1 MLQFIVNVIAKG
13 HLDQVELF
21 QLVPQT
27 KTVVQSAKPKKN
39 CYCFN
44 EFNLSLCIAC
54 GDQIN

>member
-27 KTVVQSAKPKKN
+27 KTVVQSAKPKKIVIVLMSSI
-39 CYCFN
+39 YLF
-44 EFNLSLCIAC
+44 A
-54 GDQIN
+54 